1 MHDAP
6 DEWVHL
12 IQSMISDMDNNR
24 ITSVLGK
31 IGVAACVYNIWR
43 ERNQRLFQNVQRSEE
58 ILINIIKE
66 DLKWKLMSLRMKNS
80 ANVRRI
86 LNKWNIPLHCVCV

>member
-6 DEWVHL
+6 NEWVHL
-12 IQSMISDMDNNR
+12 IQSMISNMDNNK

-66 DLKWKLMSLRMKNS
+66 DLKWKLIMLRMKNS

-86 LNKWNIPLHCVCV
+86 LNKWNIPVHCVCV